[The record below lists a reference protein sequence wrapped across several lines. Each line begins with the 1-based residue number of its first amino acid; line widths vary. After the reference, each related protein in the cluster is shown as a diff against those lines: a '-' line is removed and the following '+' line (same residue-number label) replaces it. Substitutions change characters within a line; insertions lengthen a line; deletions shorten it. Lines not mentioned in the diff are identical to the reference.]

1 MQSPNNGAKSPRRS
15 RLSAIL
21 ALDPNFSAKAEEHQN
36 SDKIQ
41 LQSQIPLPNNVV
53 EFFCL
58 NL

>member
-21 ALDPNFSAKAEEHQN
+21 ALDPNFSAKAEEHQ
-36 SDKIQ
+36 